1 MTQAAP
7 AKKPTEAELEVLSVL
22 WSRGDSTVRE
32 VHDILSSART
42 VGYTSILKTMQIM
55 AEKGLVERIEAGK
68 AHIYHPT
75 VAEDEMQTQLLADLS
90 QKLFAGSP
98 GALAMHALSMTT
110 SDDELEQIK
119 AMIERRRGAT

>member
-1 MTQAAP
+1 MTQAVP
-7 AKKPTEAELEVLSVL
+7 VRKPTEAELEVLSVL
-22 WSRGDSTVRE
+22 WARGDSTVRE

-55 AEKGLVERIEAGK
+55 ADKGLAERIEAGK

-75 VAEDEMQTQLLADLS
+75 IGEAEMQTQLLADLS
-90 QKLFAGSP
+90 HKLFSGSP

-110 SDDELEQIK
+110 SDDELAQIQ
-119 AMIERRRGAT
+119 AMIERRKGEK

>member
-1 MTQAAP
+1 MTQTAP

-22 WSRGDSTVRE
+22 WAHGDSTVRE
-32 VHDILSSART
+32 VHDVLSSART

-55 AEKGLVERIEAGK
+55 TDKGLVQRMESGK
-68 AHIYHPT
+68 AHIYHPA
-75 VAEDEMQTQLLADLS
+75 VGEEDMQTQLLTDLS

-110 SDDELEQIK
+110 SDDELEQIR
-119 AMIERRRGAT
+119 AMIERRKGPK